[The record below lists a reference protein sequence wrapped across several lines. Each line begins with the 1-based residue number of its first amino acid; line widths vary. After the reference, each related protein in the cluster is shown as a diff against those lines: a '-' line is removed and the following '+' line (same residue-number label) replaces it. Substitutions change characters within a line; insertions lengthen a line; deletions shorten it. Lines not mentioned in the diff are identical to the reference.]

1 MLESLKLLIVWKRIS
16 EYKNVFLCKN
26 REGVLRVNRSF
37 KEALIVV
44 VYRECRL
51 VLKLGNCSLNDT
63 IKHIFIGGS

>member
-1 MLESLKLLIVWKRIS
+1 MF
-16 EYKNVFLCKN
+16 FLCKN
-26 REGVLRVNRSF
+26 KEGVLRVNRSF
-37 KEALIVV
+37 KETLIVV

>member
-1 MLESLKLLIVWKRIS
+1 MF
-16 EYKNVFLCKN
+16 FLCKN
-26 REGVLRVNRSF
+26 KEGVLRVNRSF
-37 KEALIVV
+37 KETLIV